1 MTIFYSQGTKKLSE
15 GLITEILKETK
26 AKIFLGALTLQGPRQ

>member
-1 MTIFYSQGTKKLSE
+1 MTICSSQGTKKLSE

-26 AKIFLGALTLQGPRQ
+26 AKILPGAFILPGP